1 MTTCWIQTVV
11 ISYISISDL
20 ACTTLGQ
27 TLCKDEQDMG
37 LAFPELVVQQ
47 GNKYEGQW
55 LHDKKTQMY
64 HMNIKYSATVAS
76 IFTI

>member
-1 MTTCWIQTVV
+1 MMTTCWIQTVV

-47 GNKYEGQW
+47 GNKYEGQ
-55 LHDKKTQMY
+55 
-64 HMNIKYSATVAS
+64 
-76 IFTI
+76 